1 MNRTKANE
9 IVNSIKRIVG
19 KYEKHQEVF
28 EHFNFKVYDFFHE
41 IYGNKKALKT
51 LGLEDYDNIYNY
63 LDNRYRDFEDGY
75 REEIDGVEIEQYN
88 RTSSRFLKGY
98 VLEGTEFIG
107 DYGLANT
114 AWTLGKSKGE
124 NIFLDLKSI
133 LKLIEDKKF
142 LKVLKTVSSEYDYF
156 SIEDNLLSEIKTDLK
171 DIEYD
176 MEKFIKAYYF
186 IEHSKNTVT
195 LEDYLYNELFSLD
208 LTDLIEN
215 KKIKYITDAML
226 DNMIWNNSYKIIKA
240 KHGHKAKIYTSYAK
254 QPLIVDIVSEKQ
266 LLNLI

>member
-51 LGLEDYDNIYNY
+51 LGLDDYDDIYNY
-63 LDNRYRDFEDGY
+63 LNNRYRDFEEWY
-75 REEIDGVEIEQYN
+75 REDVDDVEIKQYG
-88 RTSSRFLKGY
+88 RTSSCFLKGY

-107 DYGLANT
+107 DYGLSNAT
-114 AWTLGKSKGE
+114 WELGKSKGE
-124 NIFLDLKSI
+124 NVFLDLKVI
-133 LKLIEDKKF
+133 LKLIEDKQF
-142 LKVLKTVSSEYDYF
+142 FKVLKTVAAEYDYF
-156 SIEDNLLSEIKTDLK
+156 SIEDNLLSEIETDLK

-176 MEKFIKAYYF
+176 IEKFIKAYYF
-186 IEHSKNTVT
+186 IEQSKNTVT

-215 KKIKYITDAML
+215 KKIKYVTEAML
-226 DNMIWNNSYKIIKA
+226 DNMDWNNSYKIIKA

-254 QPLIVDIVSEKQ
+254 QPLIVNIVSEKQ